1 MSMASM
7 EYQLSAFRKQLHIR
21 ENESEKRWLF
31 KHAKKSNPLTSLEE
45 EIDALR
51 RKLEQMVVD
60 GREMT
65 SESVIELSIVLDRK
79 INEYMNNGKKS
90 R

>member
-1 MSMASM
+1 MASM
-7 EYQLSAFRKQLHIR
+7 EYQLSTFSTHLHIR

-31 KHAKKSNPLTSLEE
+31 KHAKKSKSLTSLEE
-45 EIDALR
+45 EIHSLR

-65 SESVIELSIVLDRK
+65 SESVVELSTVLDRK
-79 INEYMNNGKKS
+79 INEYMNNWKKS